1 MNATIPVSTFE
12 RLQHQGGP
20 IRYRNYFRWR
30 ILPPDKARKDGFLDK
45 GFENKAQALK
55 YQKEVKRRFPDE
67 PCCLIDT
74 GRWYDSFGRPI
85 H

>member
-1 MNATIPVSTFE
+1 MNATIPENAVE
-12 RLQHQGGP
+12 YPPLKRGP
-20 IRYRNYFRWR
+20 IRYRNHFRWR
-30 ILPPDKARKDGFLDK
+30 ILPPEAATKQGFFDKS
-45 GFENKAQALK
+45 FENKAKALK
-55 YQKEVKRRFPDE
+55 YQKDVKRRFPNE